1 MNKINMH
8 VMFWSTPTV
17 RRSSVSNMPCLH
29 LAHHSD
35 LARVKSQTQHSKSR
49 TKKSDNGVHT
59 EVFTNPLRLSC
70 ANHPPIVKS
79 RNTLKDRTPKVTS
92 PFQGPG
98 FAKHCIFIPHGVT
111 GHSPI
116 SVFATTNTP
125 E

>member
-8 VMFWSTPTV
+8 VIFRSTPTV

-35 LARVKSQTQHSKSR
+35 LARVKSQTQRSKSR
-49 TKKSDNGVHT
+49 TKKSDNSVHT
-59 EVFTNPLRLSC
+59 EVFTNPLSLSC
-70 ANHPPIVKS
+70 ADHPPIVKS
-79 RNTLKDRTPKVTS
+79 RNALKDRTPKVTC
-92 PFQGPG
+92 PFQGHS
-98 FAKHCIFIPHGVT
+98 FAKHCSLILRGVT

-116 SVFATTNTP
+116 SVFAARNTP